1 MSRPLRVVHVI
12 TSLTTGGA
20 ERQLELLVARS
31 ANETATIALYAGGPV
46 ADSMRRSGQRVDVL
60 GLSGWRRFATPFVL
74 ASRLRAY
81 RPDVVHVHLLSAQL
95 WGIPAARLAG
105 TPVVVSTE
113 HSLMDDT
120 IEGRPHTWWLRLLY
134 RGLERMT
141 TRTVAVSETTSERLQ
156 RWGVDADRITVSDN
170 GIDFDG
176 LAFDNAARWRVRREL
191 DINDDTVV
199 VGAVGRL
206 DKVKRLDTVVRAC
219 APLLHAGRV
228 LVVAG
233 TGPLGPQLRQLG
245 EELGVSGSIRWL
257 GARDD
262 VSDVLSATDVLVS
275 ASGDETFGMAVVEG
289 VANGL
294 PVVYVQCPA
303 LEELSTEI
311 PSATRLP
318 APTTS
323 SADAEALRAA
333 VESVA
338 SRLRRWPVPTA
349 LVERY
354 GADAAAAR
362 VDDVHAVLVAEGS
375 GRGTG

>member
-1 MSRPLRVVHVI
+1 MTHPLRVVHVI

-46 ADSMRRSGQRVDVL
+46 ADSMRRSGQRVEVL

-74 ASRLRAY
+74 LSRLRAY

-95 WGIPAARLAG
+95 WGIPAARLARI
-105 TPVVVSTE
+105 PVVVSTE

-141 TRTVAVSETTSERLQ
+141 TQTVAVSQTTSDRLQ
-156 RWGVDADRITVSDN
+156 RWGVDTTRITVSDN

-176 LAFDNAARWRVRREL
+176 LAFDNAARWRIRREL
-191 DINDDTVV
+191 DIDDDTVV
-199 VGAVGRL
+199 IGAVGRL

-219 APLLHAGRV
+219 APLLHDGHV
-228 LVVAG
+228 LAVAG
-233 TGPLGPQLRQLG
+233 SGPLGPQLRRLG
-245 EELGVSGSIRWL
+245 EELGVTGSIRWL
-257 GARDD
+257 GSRDD
-262 VSDVLSATDVLVS
+262 VGDVLSAMDLLVS

-294 PVVYVQCPA
+294 PVLYVQCPA
-303 LEELSTEI
+303 LEELSSEI

-318 APTTS
+318 APSTA

-333 VESVA
+333 VESVGG
-338 SRLRRWPVPTA
+338 RLHRWPVPAA
-349 LVERY
+349 LIDRY

-362 VDDVHAVLVAEGS
+362 VDDVHAELVVKGS